1 MLETSFM
8 QVFIWWREWRGRERE
23 SLSLFSLL
31 LKLPVLIRYRMAKFG
46 VLHFFL
52 WDPRLGPC
60 WKPLLV
66 FSNQIAQVFSSKMGD
81 NTTYLVGL
89 FHEDYVR

>member
-8 QVFIWWREWRGRERE
+8 QIFIWWREWREGERKAF
-23 SLSLFSLL
+23 SMLFAA
-31 LKLPVLIRYRMAKFG
+31 KIAFLIRYTMAKFG

-52 WDPRLGPC
+52 WDSRLGPC

-66 FSNQIAQVFSSKMGD
+66 FSNQIAQVFSYKIGD
-81 NTTYLVGL
+81 NTTYLVG
-89 FHEDYVR
+89 FFCED